1 MLRQVIK
8 NLSIQADLKV
18 FVVFC
23 TITLC
28 YVICM
33 YTVLRMAKDIN
44 SYNYHV
50 VC

>member
-8 NLSIQADLKV
+8 NLPGQADLKV
-18 FVVFC
+18 YVVFC

-28 YVICM
+28 YVICIL
-33 YTVLRMAKDIN
+33 YCAWQKGIN